1 MNTIRAMI
9 AADKPKVLDLLRR
22 TNFFNEEEVDV
33 AEELIDCYLTDCK
46 QNDYDVVIINDEAQT
61 PAGYLCYGPSPLT
74 EGTFDLYWIAISPEQ
89 QGRGLGKQL
98 VKWLENKLEEK
109 HGRVIII
116 ETSSQEKY
124 KATRQF
130 YLNMHY
136 QECVRIADFYKPGD
150 DRIIYAKYL
159 EQTGSLKHNE

>member
-1 MNTIRAMI
+1 MNVRPML
-9 AADKPKVLDLLRR
+9 AADKPPVMVLLQR
-22 TNFFNEEEVDV
+22 TGFFNEEEIGV
-33 AEELIDCYLTDCK
+33 AEELIDIYLQDEK
-46 QNDYDVVIINDEAQT
+46 QDDYQVVVIENELQE
-61 PAGYLCYGPSPLT
+61 PVGYLCYGPTPLT
-74 EGTFDLYWIAISPEQ
+74 TGTFDLYWIAISPDY

-109 HGRVIII
+109 HGRLILI

-124 KATRQF
+124 QATRQF

-150 DRIIYAKYL
+150 DRIIYVKYL
-159 EQTGSLKHNE
+159 EQTGSLKHNG